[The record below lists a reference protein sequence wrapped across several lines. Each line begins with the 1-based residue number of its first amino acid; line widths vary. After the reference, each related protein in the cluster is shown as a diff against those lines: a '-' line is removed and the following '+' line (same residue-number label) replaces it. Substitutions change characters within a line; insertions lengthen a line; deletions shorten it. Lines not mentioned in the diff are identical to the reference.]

1 MSSIRRLASAAALLL
16 ALGGCAARPR
26 LESVGRAE
34 PARAA
39 PYVELARAEVGSAV
53 RVFRGGAP
61 LPLDRTSTL
70 EEGDEVETLE
80 AGVAVLAFPE
90 GTVVLAPRTR
100 VRIGSLEVLF
110 GRIFASIRGVFSAE
124 SRDVVAGVRGTE
136 FALEVGDAPEINVVV
151 REGLVTCSSRSG
163 KWPETPVAAGQT
175 FSWPR
180 PGGGAG
186 LAPATAGELDELARW
201 LPARDAKAPA
211 AGY

>member
-1 MSSIRRLASAAALLL
+1 MISIRRLALAALLL
-16 ALGGCAARPR
+16 ALGGCAARTQ

-34 PARAA
+34 PAPDA
-39 PYVELARAEVGSAV
+39 PYVELARADAGSAV

-61 LPLDRTSTL
+61 LPLDRASTL
-70 EEGDEVETLE
+70 ETGDEIETLE
-80 AGVAVLAFPE
+80 AGVAVLSFPE
-90 GTVVLAPRTR
+90 GKVLLAPGTR

-136 FALEVGDAPEINVVV
+136 FALQVGDEPKVHVVV
-151 REGLVTCSSRSG
+151 REGLVMCSSRSG
-163 KWPETPVAAGQT
+163 KWPETPVEAGQT

-180 PGGGAG
+180 PGDGSG
-186 LAPATAGELDELARW
+186 LAPATAGELGELARW
-201 LPARDAKAPA
+201 LLARDADAAPA